1 MQKTRL
7 ARAGVVLLGLTL
19 VGAACG
25 SDNSSSSSGGATT
38 AAGSAATT
46 AGGATTTAAAGGG
59 AATTTAASG
68 GTAKM
73 PTGAKCSGL
82 ALAFFGAYTG
92 ENSGLGIPIY
102 DGASLAV
109 SQFNAANPDCK
120 IELKKFDSQG
130 SPDQAPQLARSIVGD
145 ASIVGVVG
153 PAFSGESKAAD
164 PIFNE
169 AVLPIVTPSA
179 TNATLQ
185 NNGWSIFHRMLAN
198 DAVQG
203 PDIAK
208 YVQGT
213 VKAKK
218 VFVIDDASEYGK
230 GLADQVKGT
239 LGALV
244 VGTDTIDTKAT
255 DYSGTVTKVK
265 GSGADAVFF
274 GGYYAQAGPL
284 SKQLRDG
291 GITSAQLVFGDGVK
305 ANDYVKLSGT
315 GGDGA
320 IITCPCAPSPP
331 DFAAAYKAA
340 TNTDPTTYS
349 PESYD
354 AALAFLTAIANGKTT
369 RKDIN
374 DYLKTIDVP
383 GLTKQIKFDDKGE
396 PTKKPT
402 YIYKVTG
409 GKIEPVGPVT

>member
-1 MQKTRL
+1 MQKTRSVK
-7 ARAGVVLLGLTL
+7 AGVVLLGLTL

-38 AAGSAATT
+38 TAASAATT
-46 AGGATTTAAAGGG
+46 TASGG
-59 AATTTAASG
+59 AATTAASG
-68 GTAKM
+68 GAVIM
-73 PTGAKCSGL
+73 PIGAKCSGL

-102 DGASLAV
+102 DGAKLAID
-109 SQFNAANPDCK
+109 QFNAANPDCK
-120 IELKKFDSQG
+120 VDYKKFDSQG

-153 PAFSGESKAAD
+153 PAFSGESKNAD

-185 NNGWSIFHRMLAN
+185 DNGWSIFHRMLAN

-203 PDIAK
+203 PGIAK
-208 YVQGT
+208 YISDT

-218 VFVIDDASEYGK
+218 VYVIDDASEYGK
-230 GLADQVKGT
+230 GLADQVKSA
-239 LGALV
+239 LGATV
-244 VGTDTIDTKAT
+244 VGSDTIDTKAT

-265 GSGADAVFF
+265 SSGADAVFF

-291 GITSAQLVFGDGVK
+291 GVTTAQLVFGDGVK
-305 ANDYVKLSGT
+305 ADDYVQLAGT

-320 IITCPCAPSPP
+320 IITCPCAPSPTE
-331 DFAAAYKAA
+331 FADAYKKAF
-340 TNTDPTTYS
+340 NTDPTTYS
-349 PESYD
+349 PEAYD
-354 AALAFLTAIANGKTT
+354 SALALLSAIAAGKVT
-369 RKDIN
+369 RADIN
-374 DYLKTIDVP
+374 TYLKTIDVP

-396 PTKKPT
+396 VTVKAT
-402 YIYKVTG
+402 YIYKVEG
-409 GKIEPVGPVT
+409 GKITPAGQVG

>member
-7 ARAGVVLLGLTL
+7 AKAGAVLLGLTL

-25 SDNSSSSSGGATT
+25 SDNSSSSGGATT
-38 AAGSAATT
+38 AA
-46 AGGATTTAAAGGG
+46 
-59 AATTTAASG
+59 TTAASG
-68 GTAKM
+68 GANTTAASGGAATTAAGGSSGGQVKM
-73 PTGAKCSGL
+73 PTGVKCSGL
-82 ALAFFGAYTG
+82 SLAFFGAYTG

-102 DGASLAV
+102 DGANLAI
-109 SQFNAANPDCK
+109 SQFNTANPGCK

-185 NNGWSIFHRMLAN
+185 DNGWSIFHRMLAN

-203 PDIAK
+203 PGIAK
-208 YVQGT
+208 YIQDT

-230 GLADQVKGT
+230 GLADQVKST
-239 LGALV
+239 LGAAV

-265 GSGADAVFF
+265 SAGADAVFF

-291 GITSAQLVFGDGVK
+291 GVSSAQLVFGDGVK
-305 ANDYVKLSGT
+305 ADDYVKLAGT

-320 IITCPCAPSPP
+320 VITCPCAPSPD
-331 DFAAAYKAA
+331 DFAAAYKALNNA
-340 TNTDPTTYS
+340 DPTTYS
-349 PESYD
+349 PEAYD
-354 AALAFLTAIANGKTT
+354 SAFALLSAIAAGKTT

-374 DYLKTIDVP
+374 DYLKTIDVQ
-383 GLTKQIKFDDKGE
+383 GVTKQIKFDGKGE
-396 PTKKPT
+396 VTVKAT

-409 GKIEPVGPVT
+409 GKITPSGQVA

>member
-7 ARAGVVLLGLTL
+7 AKAGVVLLGLTL

-38 AAGSAATT
+38 AAPA
-46 AGGATTTAAAGGG
+46 
-59 AATTTAASG
+59 TTAASG
-68 GTAKM
+68 GATTASGGAATTAAAAGQVKM

-102 DGASLAV
+102 DGESLAIT
-109 SQFNAANPDCK
+109 QFNAANPGCQ

-153 PAFSGESKAAD
+153 PAFSGESKNAD

-208 YVQGT
+208 YITDTLKGQ
-213 VKAKK
+213 K
-218 VFVIDDASEYGK
+218 VYVIDDASEYGK
-230 GLADQVKGT
+230 GLADQVKSK
-239 LGALV
+239 LGAKM
-244 VGTDTIDTKAT
+244 VGSDTIDTKAT

-265 GSGADAVFF
+265 SSGADTVFF

-291 GITSAQLVFGDGVK
+291 GVTSAQLVFGDGVK
-305 ANDYVKLSGT
+305 ADDYVKLSGT
-315 GGDGA
+315 GGEGA
-320 IITCPCAPSPP
+320 IITCPCAPSPA
-331 DFAAAYKAA
+331 DFAAAYKKAF
-340 TNTDPTTYS
+340 NVDPTTYS

-354 AALAFLTAIANGKTT
+354 AALALLTAIANGKST

-402 YIYKVTG
+402 YIYKVSG
-409 GKIEPVGPVT
+409 GKIEPVGPVA